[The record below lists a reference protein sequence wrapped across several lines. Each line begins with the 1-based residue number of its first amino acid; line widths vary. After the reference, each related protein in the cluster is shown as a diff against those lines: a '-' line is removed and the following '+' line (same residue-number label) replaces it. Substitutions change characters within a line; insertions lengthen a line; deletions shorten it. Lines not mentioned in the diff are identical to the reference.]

1 MIKKIIKNKSLFS
14 FLLCTLLGF
23 LIVIFNIIHGYGIY
37 YLIDDFN
44 LQQIPFN
51 MINNYLIKN
60 GEILFSWY
68 NDLGSSFIPTYSFY
82 NLFSPFNMI
91 GYLFPS
97 KVFPY
102 LIGPIF
108 ILKYGFAGLFSY
120 LFLKRYVK
128 NKNYA
133 ILGSVI
139 YTFSGFQLT
148 NILFYHFHDVVVFFP
163 LLLYT
168 LDNLVYDGKKGRFL
182 LVISLCAFT
191 NWFFFIEEVIFLV
204 LYYLVKIITHDYKF
218 TWRSFFSILLEGLLG
233 TLITM
238 FVLLPTFLFTLNNG
252 RLTSTWTLKNM
263 FLFFPSRYLEIIKS
277 FLLPAQSMSLGK
289 RSLISAQNYSSS
301 ELYLPLVGFIFCLSY
316 IFKNPKKSYTII
328 TIISFIFMFIPILN
342 SSFVLFNSTYY
353 LRWAFMPLLIMTLM
367 TIKSI
372 ESYYSIKLSTVL
384 ITLANIVFTL
394 IIIIKRD
401 TLVFD
406 SKSSMIIIFVSFLD
420 IILCNLIYYKKS
432 IKRLKYITLFTC
444 LFVIL
449 YGNFITFL
457 YTYNN
462 YWNNKNYREYIKY
475 NSEFKVLS
483 DSRSNSSSSCPSN
496 LSNTKRIHA
505 IRSFN
510 SNTSGSV
517 FTFFNSI
524 GIERSVYTL
533 VDINDKKLND
543 FLGVKYIIR
552 CDNDDVEKS
561 GYKFFKKIDN
571 YDIYINDD
579 YLDFGSSFDE
589 YISSSSFNKLSN
601 DDKITTLNKK
611 IVLSDN
617 QISKYKYLFSQNV
630 LYTKNEFEFIK
641 NGFTSNII
649 SSDDTFALYQIPFD
663 DGWVATNNGKKIKIE
678 NVDNG
683 FIGIK
688 INKGENNIIFKYK
701 VPGLKIGIII
711 SIISLLTSIIYL
723 FICKRNVKLG

>member
-14 FLLCTLLGF
+14 FLLCTFLGF
-23 LIVIFNIIHGYGIY
+23 LIIIFNIIHGHGIY

-60 GEILFSWY
+60 GEISFSWY

-630 LYTKNEFEFIK
+630 LYTKNEFKFIK

-663 DGWVATNNGKKIKIE
+663 DGWVATNNGKSIKIE